1 MVHNMSA
8 PHKQGIPELKEIY
21 ACSKLGI
28 MDCIQG
34 AKYCYG
40 RRGVECTLH
49 FEFSAVGSKLLQI
62 LITTQIVLEGQTPR
76 RPPLLP

>member
-40 RRGVECTLH
+40 
-49 FEFSAVGSKLLQI
+49 
-62 LITTQIVLEGQTPR
+62 
-76 RPPLLP
+76 

>member
-49 FEFSAVGSKLLQI
+49 FEFSVW
-62 LITTQIVLEGQTPR
+62 
-76 RPPLLP
+76 